1 MNEPRSNQDRQT
13 IGLYEV
19 FLQDQ
24 TVVLCSPHLESAR
37 LFKADE
43 ALKLLEWLDHHQDDL
58 RKAIH
63 PRPVTC

>member
-24 TVVLCSPHLESAR
+24 TVVLGSPHLESAR
-37 LFKADE
+37 LFKPDE
-43 ALKLLEWLDHHQDDL
+43 ALKLLEWLDRHQDDF
-58 RKAIH
+58 RKALH
-63 PRPVTC
+63 ANAVTC